1 MKISQEEIKKIALL
15 SRLEVKEEHMAHVE
29 KELSDILSYV
39 AELDALEL
47 DGVEPMAHAV
57 PLHNVLREDE
67 TKPSLDHDLALSNA
81 PEAEDC
87 LLYTSPSP
95 RDGATSRMPSSA

>member
-29 KELSDILSYV
+29 KELSDILTYV

-47 DGVEPMAHAV
+47 DGVEPMAHA
-57 PLHNVLREDE
+57 
-67 TKPSLDHDLALSNA
+67 
-81 PEAEDC
+81 
-87 LLYTSPSP
+87 
-95 RDGATSRMPSSA
+95 

>member
-29 KELSDILSYV
+29 KELSV

-47 DGVEPMAHAV
+47 NDVEPMAHAV
-57 PLHNVLREDE
+57 PLHNVFREDE

-81 PEAEDC
+81 PEAEDG
-87 LLYTSPSP
+87 YFKVP
-95 RDGATSRMPSSA
+95 RVVQE

>member
-29 KELSDILSYV
+29 KELSDILT
-39 AELDALEL
+39 

-57 PLHNVLREDE
+57 PLHNVFREDE
-67 TKPSLDHDLALSNA
+67 TKPSLDHELALSNA
-81 PEAEDC
+81 PEAEDG
-87 LLYTSPSP
+87 YFKVP
-95 RDGATSRMPSSA
+95 RVVQE

>member
-1 MKISQEEIKKIALL
+1 MKNQPRGNKKIALL

-29 KELSDILSYV
+29 KELSDILTYV

-57 PLHNVLREDE
+57 PLHNVFREDE
-67 TKPSLDHDLALSNA
+67 TKPSLDHDLAFIQCSRSRGMGTLKV
-81 PEAEDC
+81 
-87 LLYTSPSP
+87 P
-95 RDGATSRMPSSA
+95 RVVQE

>member
-15 SRLEVKEEHMAHVE
+15 SRLEVKEEHMA
-29 KELSDILSYV
+29 
-39 AELDALEL
+39 DALEL

-57 PLHNVLREDE
+57 PLHNVFREDE

-81 PEAEDC
+81 PEAEDG
-87 LLYTSPSP
+87 YFKVP
-95 RDGATSRMPSSA
+95 RVVQE